1 VTPQQADALIDA
13 VRVWLE
19 CRNDLRALA
28 LAGSWARGN
37 PKPSSDLDLII
48 VASDPEEYQSPD
60 EWLCDI
66 PLATAAFEIDRYATR
81 MYGCVWSCHVFLKP
95 DAQVEL
101 TFAAPAWANID
112 PSDPGTKSVVA
123 DAFRIIVDKD
133 GALQRLF
140 AMVQASGATKD

>member
-1 VTPQQADALIDA
+1 VTRQQADALIDA

-19 CRNDLRALA
+19 GRNDLRALA

-48 VASDPEEYQSPD
+48 VASDPEKFRCPG
-60 EWLCDI
+60 EWLREI
-66 PLATAAFEIDRYATR
+66 AFPIAGFEIERHATST
-81 MYGCVWSCHVFLKP
+81 YGRVFSCRVHLQP

-101 TFAAPAWANID
+101 TFAAPAWADID
-112 PSDPGTKSVVA
+112 SLDPGTKFVVA

-133 GALQRLF
+133 GALRRLF
-140 AMVQASGATKD
+140 AVIEADGMPED